1 MSLAPIPPPAS
12 VQAVLAA
19 VLAAVLQRT
28 GHGLGRFAYMSGNL
42 VAGFFHTSSGR
53 YRYLLKHTIQ
63 QIYFTALQSYQL
75 VFFIG
80 LALGILMVVPMVS
93 LGFTD
98 VDMLSSLM
106 SKVLFQQLIPFIT
119 AIVAIGRSGTAIT
132 SEIASMQSQQA
143 IDMLLLQGID
153 PHHLL
158 VQPRVIGMTF
168 SMMLLTIWM
177 IAGAILGAS
186 SIVLMVDDAG
196 WLPVIRASANR
207 LSLGEWGLMALMM
220 LWFGMAIG
228 TIHCYYGL
236 QSANAV
242 QTAMNLPKAF
252 VRSFLSCLL
261 VITLFSLVRYG

>member
-1 MSLAPIPPPAS
+1 MNQPAPVHSPLPEF
-12 VQAVLAA
+12 LAA
-19 VLAAVLQRT
+19 PLQRT
-28 GHGLGRFAYMSGNL
+28 AGGLGRFSYMSGNL
-42 VAGFFHTSSGR
+42 ISGFFHTSAGR
-53 YRYLLKHTIQ
+53 YHYLVRHTIQ
-63 QIYFTALQSYQL
+63 QLFFTALQSYQL
-75 VFFIG
+75 VLFIG
-80 LALGILMVVPMVS
+80 LALGVLMVVPMVS

-98 VDMLSSLM
+98 IDMLSSLI

-158 VQPRVIGMTF
+158 VQPRVIGMTL
-168 SMMLLTIWM
+168 SMMLLTVWM
-177 IAGAILGAS
+177 SAGAILGAS

-196 WLPVIRASANR
+196 WLQVLRASASMLTLR
-207 LSLGEWGLMALMM
+207 EWGLTALMM

-228 TIHCYYGL
+228 TIHCYYGF

>member
-1 MSLAPIPPPAS
+1 MSVEPTTPSAPPRPHLPGYLSAPM
-12 VQAVLAA
+12 
-19 VLAAVLQRT
+19 QRT
-28 GHGLGRFAYMSGNL
+28 AGGMGRFSYMSGNL
-42 VAGFFHTSSGR
+42 VSGFFHTSAGR
-53 YRYLLKHTIQ
+53 YQYLLKHSIQ
-63 QIYFTALQSYQL
+63 QIYFTTLQSWQL

-98 VDMLSSLM
+98 IDMLSSLI
-106 SKVLFQQLIPFIT
+106 SKVLFQQLIPFLT

-158 VQPRVIGMTF
+158 VQPRVIGMIL
-168 SMMLLTIWM
+168 SMLLLTTWM

-196 WLPVIRASANR
+196 WLQVMRACASM
-207 LSLGEWGLMALMM
+207 LTLKEWGLTALMM

-228 TIHCYYGL
+228 TIHCYYGF